1 MHLEKLG
8 PIVVIHMEI
17 QSETMG
23 HSGNFSDG
31 YNAWDLFYFRAKPI
45 IYKLWSKKTPNSAD
59 HIERA
64 FLKLSVEN
72 PEVSPAH
79 YDTLMTR
86 LIDILEL
93 NKSVSLEHQTTEQL
107 VDTYYNPN

>member
-1 MHLEKLG
+1 MRY
-8 PIVVIHMEI
+8 
-17 QSETMG
+17 TA
-23 HSGNFSDG
+23 NFSGG
-31 YNAWDLFYFRAKPI
+31 YNAWDLFYLRAKPI
-45 IYKLWSKKTPNSAD
+45 IYKLWAKKTPNSVE

-93 NKSVSLEHQTTEQL
+93 NKSVSLENQTTEQL
-107 VDTYYNPN
+107 VETYYNPN